1 MASETISHNVIQNQM
16 QHQSV
21 TLRSLS
27 GFKICEAQVHE
38 RAELE
43 SFGCQ
48 SRGADEHKSE
58 LLGGSCWPEVN
69 LDLIKL
75 KI

>member
-1 MASETISHNVIQNQM
+1 MASETISHNVIQNER

-21 TLRSLS
+21 TIMSLS

-38 RAELE
+38 RAELA
-43 SFGCQ
+43 SFGCR
-48 SRGADEHKSE
+48 SRGADEHRTE
-58 LLGGSCWPEVN
+58 RLGGSCWPEGN
-69 LDLIKL
+69 LNLVKL